1 MLRFSIGIY
10 HNGET
15 APFCSTSKL
24 TQNETFMG
32 QNFVTT
38 TIDSPTVIGFKVGD
52 YLTYRGRKFVLAVTP
67 SMQKQARVNSVGNAI
82 KYDNIKF
89 ISVAS
94 DELTRCEFR
103 DVVNSTTDHYNFA
116 ARTFSFHCL
125 TLKDYAERLKA
136 NLDRMYGGYTIK
148 VLLED
153 GNTYTVGSSAPYNN
167 NAVGEKNKVIQ
178 ISNETCWDS
187 LQHVKADFKVNLYFD
202 GDRTIVLGANGHLIA
217 QHHFAYGAG
226 EGLFK
231 ISRTTDE
238 SQAII
243 TRLRAY
249 GSEKNMP
256 VRFYANLKY
265 LYLLPKEMIV
275 EAKTSKTSIDLD
287 KGTTD
292 FENDGYLT
300 IGFDGKM
307 LADSSLSESNK
318 YHSEVNDTDKYLIKV
333 RINNVSGWMN
343 IQFNGADYTSYANIG
358 WNNPSEY
365 GNNTETSAK
374 ALIAEFC
381 KMQWTYFI
389 IEDGATETWK
399 YKVTDPSCTIPNN
412 MNVKCLML
420 AGFGFNGN
428 SLRDEV
434 KAVYDNPSTEANRKL
449 IERLGYATYAEFSK
463 NFSLSNDPTDPYI
476 DAVPQKEAYGVRE
489 GTVVFDGTT
498 EGYDEIYPSIEYIG
512 GVDTCPA
519 QRGKVDGSDKY
530 EGSNLRNDGGVV
542 DDITEAGKE
551 IPQFY
556 LYIKDPSFN
565 PYDYRK
571 SGSDSFKINMIDG
584 MCGGRSFDVKQAR
597 RCTFEDGSI
606 GYRLVCDRVEDNSL
620 DLYFPYSQ
628 IQNGLEVGYIIKA
641 GDRYTFSDIEMP
653 SEYVL
658 RTALYEL
665 FPAAIDALKKN
676 RDVRFKYELSVD
688 ANEMHR
694 QHLLSLSD
702 KDTDSIHDTIHAGD
716 LILFGDKDLGV
727 NYDEDEPNPITGSVI
742 INSIEIKE
750 NNERLPQYSIRLVD
764 EKTIGTIERIQRQIE
779 SITNGSNGSGSSISG
794 YAASEIQRLIRTY
807 GANYFLSK
815 VNDDTAKGK
824 ITFNKGIE
832 IGEGGYGGRI
842 SQDGKAELDSVGAR
856 EQLTVGKFVTGAEGQ
871 GAKIDKSGDAEMQNL
886 RVWNSLT
893 VSELRFDRATV
904 LLGTNI
910 QTYCGGVI
918 GKVEKT
924 SATTGYIDLEVEDDE
939 VIGAIQ
945 NGALCKGYVNNPA
958 TNDTEDSDD
967 WHGDIRY
974 AGTTVAQ
981 FAIDWSEGDEPN
993 ATTTKHIRYELRAGT
1008 TQHPVVG
1015 MTFKGVGNMKDSS
1028 LGFFTIATPKY
1039 TAEYAYVQ
1047 SWVIDNAACCVHV
1060 SGSDIS
1066 GFASLIGE
1074 QTLNPPHGTICTN
1087 MYVRGTYRQISN
1099 DRRFMYITQD
1109 SNGILQDGETET
1121 ITIKIRDG
1129 YLAERTSEFSLT
1141 FDGKAIA
1148 YDAGKAA
1155 FVCTVSYNDIVGE
1168 SKTFVIKATDGKH
1181 ELEESIR
1188 VRRLSAGYF
1197 LNVLKSAVNT
1207 NAKYD
1212 EELTFNDGAPLQYND
1227 STTITNTVV
1236 GDTIMAVRRN
1246 GDAECEVGDLC
1257 VRIDNNQEYVI
1268 ANYEE
1273 VRIYGSVKRVVF
1285 TWYADSSHSENK
1297 IYARQEIPVISTLNS
1312 YVIYHDGT
1320 DEPALPPVGM
1330 AISDYGWHEGQ
1341 TSSSRW
1347 MSAKTSVDM
1356 LSGAWGQPV
1365 KIVGEDGRSVGI
1377 KGHVPNASALALL
1390 TGVKDGDGYITDDDG
1405 HLHVYYSGTDSWT
1418 DVGRV
1423 QGEAGKNAYI
1433 HIKYSHDGGNSF
1445 SENNGETPAEW
1456 MAVYADFNPTD
1467 SSNLSDYYG
1476 KWKKLT
1482 GESSFVSMV
1491 FRRSSASSLAAPTGG
1506 SFAKPL
1512 PDGTDWSDGIPDG
1525 SLPIWVSRRIF
1536 WSDNRATDNW
1546 TTPKR
1551 MADTADFDV
1560 CYHGGEEQPSS
1571 LPTSHHQSNQGNG
1584 WFDNP
1589 ADCEGGF
1596 AVWMATDQLVNGI
1609 WQGWKVSRI
1618 KGEKGAD
1625 GKDGASYVGSSNYY
1639 LATATKD
1646 VPTTKPTSSELNG
1659 WTLGTIPSDY
1669 GKKKPYLWNVESI
1682 KVVKKGET
1690 SESVTFGNVHL
1701 LTYYGSDGSDGKG
1714 ITSITEYFLATAK
1727 KETPTVDTGYSTTP
1741 ADYSAQKPY
1750 LWNKEV
1756 ILFTD
1761 GTTKVQDWHIVAYW
1775 GQDGKDAD
1783 SFELRVASAAANI
1796 SRGYEDELCFN
1807 SGDSLEYNNGKA
1819 LKTIEAGDRISA
1831 CRYFNM
1837 AVTEVGRLFYQVDD
1851 NARTEVANNEEQT
1864 VPTDAAHVSFHW
1876 IDDNGEEISRKVI
1889 PVISNGVTR
1898 FVSFAFKRQNEM
1910 PNTPVSGMF
1919 HHPVP
1924 DAEGWSDDIPE
1935 GTAKVWMTKRDFYSD
1950 DRETT
1955 WSTPSPM
1962 TDTSDFDVEFSAN
1975 DNYVAIPEDIHGT
1988 EVDKSAWGWKN
1999 EGNKDSVW
2007 MATSTCKNG
2016 VWSQWSYSRIKGEDG
2031 RSYVGATE
2039 LYYASDSDDAAK
2051 LPNHTISSHAD
2062 WRSRI
2067 GDLAKPYS
2075 KERPYLWNFEIVEMI
2090 EAGGKSVLRATD
2102 PELISYWSKDGKGVE
2117 SVDER
2122 YIATATDD
2130 KPTVDPTTCKTNS
2143 TEAGFSASKPY
2154 LWNNQRTKYS
2164 DGSFGEWTGW
2174 QQISYWGKDAELFEI
2189 RPYST
2194 SANASTG
2201 VEEGITFN
2209 DGSDI
2214 QFNDGVVCSTIEKGG
2229 TIYACRYYNGK
2240 VSTLGKLYVSV
2251 NGGSESLTSNN
2262 TGLTIGETDRY
2273 VTFVW
2278 RKDDNSEIV
2287 RTNIPVVSDG
2297 VTMFKSFVF
2306 KRSEKQPATP
2316 TTGSFVEPVPYAEGW
2331 SDGIPEGEYRVW
2343 MSSRVFS
2350 SDDRLSSWST
2360 PSPMTDTET
2369 DDYAYSSLEIKPSAP
2384 TEHGV
2389 QSSSDWHNE
2398 PSENDIW
2405 MAHDRKINGVW
2416 QGWKIMR
2423 IKGEKG
2429 NKGNKG
2435 DSFDEAKYYY
2445 KSTKKDVPSPSV
2457 SLSNGVPT
2465 GWSTSIAETK
2475 WGEKGDD
2482 GNFHYWLWQ
2491 VVVETVVGNGGN
2503 KTYKAQEAQ
2512 MIDEYDPK
2520 RTGVTETYCANN
2532 DANNHPTDGWVS
2544 LSSARANFGKNNQYL
2559 WKREVR
2565 TYSDDSTEAFYS
2577 IFEKYAEPGA
2587 TGPRGK
2593 MVRPCGIYNSS
2604 RKYYNTDKYVDVV
2617 IDSNGNRYMVNEG
2630 KTEVPVNTPPPNT
2643 TFWTEANE
2651 FDFVASK
2658 VAFFERS
2665 YIENL
2670 SLNNAVAGYQVGD
2683 DWIAKLTIDGNGNLT
2698 AVNAN
2703 VSGKITSTSG
2713 SIGGWDISTTKL
2725 YYQVTGLD
2733 DETSGH
2739 VGCYLGRDGLAVT
2752 NGTGG
2757 NFIRM
2762 QNNDATNEIVY
2773 IRAGGRTGINIQTYG
2788 NGDGI
2793 NVLSNAGSGKA
2804 IKSHGDCL
2812 FAMRSGETINF
2823 SRIYSSGSGNAYEP
2837 RLSIAPDSVSV
2848 SGLRINVAVKTSSYT
2863 AISTDDLIV
2872 FNTSSDVTL
2881 TLPSPSS
2888 MKGKVLYVKKRSGG
2902 KTTIST
2908 GDTALI
2914 VPSDSGTAVK
2924 SRTINNNMYMYI
2936 SDGTYWLE
2944 VNGA

>member
-1 MLRFSIGIY
+1 MKSKLQLKSDIAKVRKATGNAELREALEQVLTGIVDSLGTGKVSINNIIGTPGAASGDLAELVQAFVSIFEY
-10 HNGET
+10 DKKENAVKLLVPFKNFILGNKDKVVTDIMRSIDET
-15 APFCSTSKL
+15 A
-24 TQNETFMG
+24 
-32 QNFVTT
+32 
-38 TIDSPTVIGFKVGD
+38 IDMSQKENAE
-52 YLTYRGRKFVLAVTP
+52 YLATL
-67 SMQKQARVNSVGNAI
+67 
-82 KYDNIKF
+82 
-89 ISVAS
+89 
-94 DELTRCEFR
+94 
-103 DVVNSTTDHYNFA
+103 DVV
-116 ARTFSFHCL
+116 L
-125 TLKDYAERLKA
+125 PTL
-136 NLDRMYGGYTIK
+136 G
-148 VLLED
+148 
-153 GNTYTVGSSAPYNN
+153 
-167 NAVGEKNKVIQ
+167 
-178 ISNETCWDS
+178 
-187 LQHVKADFKVNLYFD
+187 
-202 GDRTIVLGANGHLIA
+202 
-217 QHHFAYGAG
+217 
-226 EGLFK
+226 
-231 ISRTTDE
+231 
-238 SQAII
+238 
-243 TRLRAY
+243 
-249 GSEKNMP
+249 
-256 VRFYANLKY
+256 
-265 LYLLPKEMIV
+265 
-275 EAKTSKTSIDLD
+275 
-287 KGTTD
+287 
-292 FENDGYLT
+292 
-300 IGFDGKM
+300 
-307 LADSSLSESNK
+307 
-318 YHSEVNDTDKYLIKV
+318 YLIKTFGSLFLSRTDDDV
-333 RINNVSGWMN
+333 AEGFIEFRKGVKALSVLVDTFVETGTVQINDAAIFGQFVSGM
-343 IQFNGADYTSYANIG
+343 
-358 WNNPSEY
+358 
-365 GNNTETSAK
+365 
-374 ALIAEFC
+374 
-381 KMQWTYFI
+381 
-389 IEDGATETWK
+389 
-399 YKVTDPSCTIPNN
+399 V
-412 MNVKCLML
+412 
-420 AGFGFNGN
+420 
-428 SLRDEV
+428 
-434 KAVYDNPSTEANRKL
+434 
-449 IERLGYATYAEFSK
+449 
-463 NFSLSNDPTDPYI
+463 
-476 DAVPQKEAYGVRE
+476 
-489 GTVVFDGTT
+489 
-498 EGYDEIYPSIEYIG
+498 G
-512 GVDTCPA
+512 G
-519 QRGKVDGSDKY
+519 S
-530 EGSNLRNDGGVV
+530 
-542 DDITEAGKE
+542 
-551 IPQFY
+551 
-556 LYIKDPSFN
+556 
-565 PYDYRK
+565 
-571 SGSDSFKINMIDG
+571 
-584 MCGGRSFDVKQAR
+584 
-597 RCTFEDGSI
+597 
-606 GYRLVCDRVEDNSL
+606 
-620 DLYFPYSQ
+620 
-628 IQNGLEVGYIIKA
+628 
-641 GDRYTFSDIEMP
+641 
-653 SEYVL
+653 
-658 RTALYEL
+658 
-665 FPAAIDALKKN
+665 
-676 RDVRFKYELSVD
+676 
-688 ANEMHR
+688 
-694 QHLLSLSD
+694 
-702 KDTDSIHDTIHAGD
+702 
-716 LILFGDKDLGV
+716 
-727 NYDEDEPNPITGSVI
+727 
-742 INSIEIKE
+742 
-750 NNERLPQYSIRLVD
+750 
-764 EKTIGTIERIQRQIE
+764 
-779 SITNGSNGSGSSISG
+779 
-794 YAASEIQRLIRTY
+794 
-807 GANYFLSK
+807 
-815 VNDDTAKGK
+815 
-824 ITFNKGIE
+824 
-832 IGEGGYGGRI
+832 GGRI
-842 SQDGKAELDSVGAR
+842 DSEGNAELESVGAR
-856 EQLTVGKFVTGAEGQ
+856 EQITIGGFVTGADGQ
-871 GAKIDKSGDAEMQNL
+871 GVKFDKEGNGELQNL
-886 RVWNSLT
+886 RVWNALT
-893 VSELRFDRATV
+893 VSELRFDRASV

-958 TNDTEDSDD
+958 TNDIEDSDD

-981 FAIDWSEGDEPN
+981 FAIDWGEGDEPN
-993 ATTTKHIRYELRAGT
+993 ATNTKHIRYELRPGT

-1015 MTFKGVGNMKDSS
+1015 MTFKGVGNMKDAS

-1060 SGSDIS
+1060 SGADIS

-1099 DRRFMYITQD
+1099 DRRFIYIIQD
-1109 SNGILQDGETET
+1109 SNGVLQDGETET
-1121 ITIKIRDG
+1121 ITIKIRDN

-1141 FDGKAIA
+1141 FNGKAIA
-1148 YDAGKAA
+1148 YDAGKEA
-1155 FVCTVSYNDIVGE
+1155 FVCTVSFDEIEGE
-1168 SKTFVIKATDGKH
+1168 IETFVIKATDGKH

-1188 VRRLSAGYF
+1188 VRRLRANYN

-1212 EELTFNDGAPLQYND
+1212 EELTFNDGAPIQYND
-1227 STTITNTVV
+1227 STAIINAVV

-1246 GDAECEVGDLC
+1246 GDAVCEVGDLC
-1257 VRIDNNQEYVI
+1257 IRIDNNQEYVI
-1268 ANYEE
+1268 DNYEE

-1390 TGVKDGDGYITDDDG
+1390 TDVKDGDGYITDDDG

-1491 FRRSSASSLAAPTGG
+1491 FRRSSETSLAAPTGG

-1536 WSDNRATDNW
+1536 WSDNRATENW

-1560 CYHGGEEQPSS
+1560 CYHGGEERPSS

-1639 LATATKD
+1639 LATPTKD
-1646 VPTTKPTSSELNG
+1646 APTTKPTSSELNG

-1669 GKKKPYLWNVESI
+1669 GKNKPYLWNVESI

-1690 SESVTFGNVHL
+1690 AESVTFGDIHL

-1727 KETPTVDTGYSTTP
+1727 RETPTVDTGYSTTP
-1741 ADYSAQKPY
+1741 VDYSAQKPY

-1935 GTAKVWMTKRDFYSD
+1935 GTAKVWMTRRDFYSD
-1950 DRETT
+1950 DRETS

-1975 DNYVAIPEDIHGT
+1975 DNYIAIPEDVHGT

-1999 EGNKDSVW
+1999 EGGKDSIW

-2031 RSYVGATE
+2031 RSYAGATE
-2039 LYYASDSDDAAK
+2039 LYYASDSDDASK

-2174 QQISYWGKDAELFEI
+2174 QQISYWGKDAELYEI

-2214 QFNDGVVCSTIEKGG
+2214 QFNDGVICSTIEKGG

-2273 VTFVW
+2273 VTYIW

-2350 SDDRLSSWST
+2350 SDDRASSWST

-2369 DDYAYSSLEIKPSAP
+2369 DDYAYSSSETKPSAP

-2389 QSSSDWHNE
+2389 QSSSDWHND
-2398 PSENDIW
+2398 PTENDIW

-2416 QGWKIMR
+2416 QGWQIMR
-2423 IKGEKG
+2423 IKGEQG
-2429 NKGNKG
+2429 RKGNKG
-2435 DSFDEAKYYY
+2435 DSFDEAKYYF

-2465 GWSTSIAETK
+2465 GWSTSIADTN
-2475 WGEKGDD
+2475 WGEKVSND
-2482 GNFHYWLWQ
+2482 FHYWLWQ

-2503 KTYKAQEAQ
+2503 KTYKAQSAQ

-2520 RTGVTETYCANN
+2520 KTGVSESYCANN
-2532 DANNHPTDGWVS
+2532 DDKNHPTSGWKTD
-2544 LSSARANFGKNNQYL
+2544 LSTARANFGKDNQYL
-2559 WKREVR
+2559 WKMEVR
-2565 TYSDDSTEAFYS
+2565 TYSDDSTEEFYS

-2587 TGPRGK
+2587 QGVQGCIIRTGEWTSGAEYLNETGK
-2593 MVRPCGIYNSS
+2593 AGG
-2604 RKYYNTDKYVDVV
+2604 YVDVV
-2617 IDSNGNRYMVNEG
+2617 LIKNDSSATGWDAYRCKKNQKNGVVKY
-2630 KTEVPVNTPPPNT
+2630 PP
-2643 TFWTEANE
+2643 
-2651 FDFVASK
+2651 
-2658 VAFFERS
+2658 S
-2665 YIENL
+2665 YPDYWEPMYNIGAL
-2670 SLNNAVAGYQVGD
+2670 FTSLIIAKN
-2683 DWIAKLTIDGNGNLT
+2683 AKLTFAQANQLLLQDDSGMVTGGMSGGNGLQIWAGSEGVNEENLPVNPKFGVYSDGKSFSEGSMT
-2698 AVNAN
+2698 TYGKNITVDGKNYRLKVSEYNGNDDGQMVYYYPIVKMLVCAYIKYPTSGSVPELKDDDIKNVTVASPLPKTSPGGQTWTDEPVETNGYYWAGYKYTIYSDTSIKKSAVSPINGIQLSPNHTRTEITQVKMREEAFVYDENGNIMGLQTKYYNKAGNLSWTLDETGGFNASLDHYWSPN
-2703 VSGKITSTSG
+2703 NRRYYFADGSSNGIANALSYLNSNAKNPDKFAFPDDKAGVFSIFCSANSTDSSKKQYDGFCVLGSTVSDVPSGMTGFSGVFTSG
-2713 SIGGWDISTTKL
+2713 SIPKRMPSQLPIKDGFLIQDTERYFFDFKIYKNGYQQGFVTFTWD
-2725 YYQVTGLD
+2725 
-2733 DETSGH
+2733 
-2739 VGCYLGRDGLAVT
+2739 
-2752 NGTGG
+2752 
-2757 NFIRM
+2757 
-2762 QNNDATNEIVY
+2762 
-2773 IRAGGRTGINIQTYG
+2773 
-2788 NGDGI
+2788 
-2793 NVLSNAGSGKA
+2793 GSRWVSDRL
-2804 IKSHGDCL
+2804 IK
-2812 FAMRSGETINF
+2812 
-2823 SRIYSSGSGNAYEP
+2823 
-2837 RLSIAPDSVSV
+2837 
-2848 SGLRINVAVKTSSYT
+2848 
-2863 AISTDDLIV
+2863 
-2872 FNTSSDVTL
+2872 
-2881 TLPSPSS
+2881 
-2888 MKGKVLYVKKRSGG
+2888 
-2902 KTTIST
+2902 
-2908 GDTALI
+2908 
-2914 VPSDSGTAVK
+2914 
-2924 SRTINNNMYMYI
+2924 
-2936 SDGTYWLE
+2936 
-2944 VNGA
+2944 